1 MLKKYQH
8 LFSKDQSFLILCS
21 KPLDSDSLG
30 SGLILKK
37 YLESL
42 GKKCKLVFPREIT
55 EEEKAMNSYLPYFDE
70 IETKDTRE

>member
-1 MLKKYQH
+1 VLKKYQH
-8 LFSKDQSFLILCS
+8 LFSKDQSFLMLCS

-42 GKKCKLVFPREIT
+42 GKNVNWYFHEKLP
-55 EEEKAMNSYLPYFDE
+55 K
-70 IETKDTRE
+70 KKKQ